1 MLLINLTSTLASI
14 NPYISTFYREDEPN
28 TMDLTIIHV
37 VDKPNNGIILFTK
50 GCNDNRITVE
60 QIRRVFVDN

>member
-14 NPYISTFYREDEPN
+14 NPNISTFYREDEPN

-37 VDKPNNGIILFTK
+37 VDKSNNGISSYLQKVVMIIELQW
-50 GCNDNRITVE
+50 NR
-60 QIRRVFVDN
+60 